1 MFFRVPLIAVYMNL
15 MNTNKNRRKRNSDN
29 SEDGEDIFDD
39 NPDKFL
45 KKLLNPT
52 FKFTTKQYCSL
63 VNRLKFGCMHEN
75 ILEMWRADV
84 KNLTEAEIL
93 EKIHSTN
100 FNQIT
105 GHVTDFKNM
114 LGGIE
119 KNSTTGEIISAKSI
133 VTSFNLHLNFSEVD
147 LKKVGN
153 MVSKL
158 KFYLLIFNFKD
169 SNLNSRL

>member
-1 MFFRVPLIAVYMNL
+1 
-15 MNTNKNRRKRNSDN
+15 MNTNQNRRRKRQSDTFDE
-29 SEDGEDIFDD
+29 SEDFFDG
-39 NPDKFL
+39 NPDNFL

-75 ILEMWRADV
+75 ILEMWKAET
-84 KNLTEAEIL
+84 KNLTEVEIL

-100 FNQIT
+100 FNQMT

-119 KNSTTGEIISAKSI
+119 KNITTGEIISAKSI
-133 VTSFNLHLNFSEVD
+133 VTSINLHLNFSEVD

-153 MVSKL
+153 IVSFLFLL
-158 KFYLLIFNFKD
+158 KC
-169 SNLNSRL
+169 

>member
-1 MFFRVPLIAVYMNL
+1 
-15 MNTNKNRRKRNSDN
+15 
-29 SEDGEDIFDD
+29 
-39 NPDKFL
+39 
-45 KKLLNPT
+45 
-52 FKFTTKQYCSL
+52 
-63 VNRLKFGCMHEN
+63 MHEN
-75 ILEMWRADV
+75 ILEMWKAEP
-84 KNLTEAEIL
+84 KNLTKAEIL

-119 KNSTTGEIISAKSI
+119 KNLTTGDIISAKSI

-153 MVSKL
+153 LVSKKQL
-158 KFYLLIFNFKD
+158 NLL
-169 SNLNSRL
+169 

>member
-1 MFFRVPLIAVYMNL
+1 
-15 MNTNKNRRKRNSDN
+15 MNTNKNKRRKRQSEVSDDD
-29 SEDGEDIFDD
+29 SDDLFDD

-75 ILEMWRADV
+75 ILDMWKAET

-100 FNQIT
+100 FNQMT

-119 KNSTTGEIISAKSI
+119 KNASTGEIISAKSLL
-133 VTSFNLHLNFSEVD
+133 TSFNLHLNFSEVD

-153 MVSKL
+153 IVS
-158 KFYLLIFNFKD
+158 
-169 SNLNSRL
+169 